1 MKPVWV
7 AKKSSSTDA
16 EKEKSLEEDQ
26 TPKTSRLGVGD
37 IGNPSA
43 QVPITT
49 LSYML
54 KGSARMAGVKP
65 APEPSAPPSSS
76 IGVDGASDA
85 VQKFPSSATVGSKGD
100 YIEGEVDDV
109 DSEEEV
115 EEDAT
120 LKAAYSQPLELH
132 GPGPQPP
139 QSPSLEKPTRSNPQE
154 LIGEA
159 QPPQLIEMNPE
170 WQATVASYMK
180 LKESKAKGK
189 KTVQAPSAV
198 PKRSLRTNKGQ
209 SSCIKCLFYV
219 GM

>member
-1 MKPVWV
+1 LDVEYEWLPPLSHKCSFFGHVDTHCPMKPVWV

-85 VQKFPSSATVGSKGD
+85 V
-100 YIEGEVDDV
+100 
-109 DSEEEV
+109 
-115 EEDAT
+115 
-120 LKAAYSQPLELH
+120 
-132 GPGPQPP
+132 
-139 QSPSLEKPTRSNPQE
+139 
-154 LIGEA
+154 
-159 QPPQLIEMNPE
+159 
-170 WQATVASYMK
+170 
-180 LKESKAKGK
+180 
-189 KTVQAPSAV
+189 
-198 PKRSLRTNKGQ
+198 
-209 SSCIKCLFYV
+209 
-219 GM
+219 